1 MARFP
6 HTLLATAYFPP
17 VSWFFA
23 LAQSDRVEVEA
34 CESYQKQSY
43 RNRCRIYSA
52 AGPEA
57 LVVPVVHAKGE
68 KIPIRD
74 VRIDYSEPWVRLHE
88 RAMTAAYNHSA
99 FFEYYRDDLFHIL
112 EGQETFL
119 FDLNWKLT
127 EKLIELCGLRVQ
139 PSPTVSFLPPM
150 PMPAVGVLPEASVTD
165 LRALIQPKYR
175 GESLLHRYGRETPY
189 FQLFPAGGSFIP
201 DLSVLDL
208 LCAEGPNAISFLSG
222 MKTIEVVA
230 AIIRKGDRF
239 FATQR
244 GYGEWKDWWEL
255 PGGKMEPGETPE
267 QALVREI
274 REELDA
280 EIRVDKYLTTI
291 DWNYP
296 KFHLT
301 MHCYVCSLLTDALHL
316 NEHEAARWLGKDEI
330 HTVKWLPADELLL
343 PEIVKELW

>member
-99 FFEYYRDDLFHIL
+99 FFEYYRDDLFRIL
-112 EGQETFL
+112 EGREAFL

-127 EKLIELCGLRVQ
+127 EKLIEFCRFRYPPTVRSRPLR
-139 PSPTVSFLPPM
+139 SPT
-150 PMPAVGVLPEASVTD
+150 
-165 LRALIQPKYR
+165 
-175 GESLLHRYGRETPY
+175 
-189 FQLFPAGGSFIP
+189 
-201 DLSVLDL
+201 
-208 LCAEGPNAISFLSG
+208 CAP
-222 MKTIEVVA
+222 
-230 AIIRKGDRF
+230 
-239 FATQR
+239 
-244 GYGEWKDWWEL
+244 
-255 PGGKMEPGETPE
+255 
-267 QALVREI
+267 
-274 REELDA
+274 
-280 EIRVDKYLTTI
+280 
-291 DWNYP
+291 
-296 KFHLT
+296 
-301 MHCYVCSLLTDALHL
+301 
-316 NEHEAARWLGKDEI
+316 
-330 HTVKWLPADELLL
+330 
-343 PEIVKELW
+343 